1 MIFDITNQLSDDQAV
16 TATAVSTN
24 VIDLGVVGRDVGKGS
39 AVPLRVQVSETFNNL
54 TSLQVS
60 VQTSVDEAFSSPI
73 NLTEQTKLLADLTVG
88 DVFDFKVLPTGN
100 ERYIRLNY
108 TVTGTA
114 PTTGKVTAGV
124 TMGNAEGY

>member
-24 VIDLGVVGRDVGKGS
+24 VIDLGVAGRDVGKGS